1 VRLTPWGEARSTR
14 PVTGPIHRYVT
25 RGTRTATRAAG
36 TVLAAGLAFGVLAG
50 LAPATA
56 SAAPGDHAIAQARAQ
71 ADALEERIGIL
82 SGRLERAQA
91 QVDAA
96 RAQAAIALDDF
107 QATQEELQA
116 AEQRSVEAEAAAEK
130 ALADLGVA
138 RGEVV
143 DFARQSYMDG
153 STSPGAAALLTAGSP
168 AELIERSALLEAAGA
183 HRSNVLDRVTVL
195 QDRAAKAQVR
205 AEVAVD
211 EAKTLKRRA
220 ASQLAVAS
228 NAEAAA
234 RQKSASVAARSTAL
248 KDELKQ
254 AEYRLAGLVG
264 AQEAVERA
272 RRLREAAEPKPE
284 PVVSPP
290 PSSSPA
296 PVKESTAGSGS
307 ASAAQTAIAAAK
319 QYLGTSYA
327 WGGGGTY
334 GPGWGWG
341 IDDGVWGFDCSGL
354 TQYAYAQAGIS
365 IPRNSRAQYAE
376 LPKVSASDL
385 RPGDLVFWATSPSNP
400 ATIHHVAIYLGG
412 GQIIEAP
419 QSGDVV
425 KISSMRWYHYAGAV
439 RPTA

>member
-1 VRLTPWGEARSTR
+1 MRLTPWGEARSTR

-272 RRLREAAEPKPE
+272 RRLPEAAEPKPE

-412 GQIIEAP
+412 DQIIEAP

-425 KISSMRWYHYAGAV
+425 KISAMRWYHYAGAV
-439 RPTA
+439 RPSA